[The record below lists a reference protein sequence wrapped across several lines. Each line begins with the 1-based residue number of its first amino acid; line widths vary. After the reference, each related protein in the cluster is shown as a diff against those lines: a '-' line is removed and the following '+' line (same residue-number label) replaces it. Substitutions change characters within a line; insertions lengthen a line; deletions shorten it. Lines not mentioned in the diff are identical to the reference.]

1 MSQIENAERQLAQ
14 DKQQANQYAQKL
26 DSAETIQCLV
36 DTRFEQLDKA
46 IAIDLWQVYYY
57 YYTCTQCECYFYC
70 IRKPLKQLRVLISL

>member
-46 IAIDLWQVYYY
+46 IAIDLWQVHIIIVIHVHHVKAV
-57 YYTCTQCECYFYC
+57 F
-70 IRKPLKQLRVLISL
+70 IVLGSL